1 MSATADEARSSAA
14 VMLNNKLRRER
25 NRDLASRMIRKSG
38 DRFSGWIMRLERPP
52 MVEKSIMSSR
62 NVIDLSRYRERNVA
76 MRAPALSPRSCRHCG
91 AALLEGEREEECSS
105 AFNADALRLRW
116 QAAQILRGLI

>member
-1 MSATADEARSSAA
+1 
-14 VMLNNKLRRER
+14 
-25 NRDLASRMIRKSG
+25 
-38 DRFSGWIMRLERPP
+38 

-62 NVIDLSRYRERNVA
+62 NVVDLSLYRERA
-76 MRAPALSPRSCRHCG
+76 GAGRAQAISARVCRHCG

-105 AFNADALRLRW
+105 AFNTDTLRLRW